1 MATKRDIKSEST
13 GFQTHGRTKYDLC
26 KRFLIEE
33 VGIRPDQADMCQTT
47 YDLRKRILVEELG
60 SSVIKIMDVRK
71 FVRIAQGLDSP
82 PDEAELIKR
91 CFERMSHQL
100 NRLQKQLKN
109 DGN

>member
-60 SSVIKIMDVRK
+60 SSVIKIMDIRK
-71 FVRIAQGLDSP
+71 FVYS
-82 PDEAELIKR
+82 
-91 CFERMSHQL
+91 S
-100 NRLQKQLKN
+100 RLGFTARRSRTDQALF
-109 DGN
+109 